1 MKTNNLTETF
11 YHYTYSGFGPY
22 TYQVMDCPKERVN
35 LVCNMLSN
43 LAKLYELE
51 EFHSYGDSIG
61 YEFYGCNI
69 TEEERLAAEFDL
81 TTLCYAEHIAIYNV
95 CLELKDSA
103 GLTDG
108 YHKTIP
114 EYFHKKRIF

>member
-51 EFHSYGDSIG
+51 EFHSYSNSIKN
-61 YEFYGCNI
+61 EFYKCNI
-69 TEEERLAAEFDL
+69 LEEERLAAEFDL
-81 TTLCYAEHIAIYNV
+81 TTLCYAEHISIFSVY
-95 CLELKDSA
+95 LELKDSA
-103 GLTDG
+103 DLTDG

-114 EYFHKKRIF
+114 EYFHKKRVF